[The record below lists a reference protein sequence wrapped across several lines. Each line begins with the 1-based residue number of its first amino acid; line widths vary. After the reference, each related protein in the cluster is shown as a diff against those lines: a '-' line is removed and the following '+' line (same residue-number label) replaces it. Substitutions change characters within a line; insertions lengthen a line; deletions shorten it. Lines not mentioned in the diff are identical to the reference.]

1 MLFFSL
7 SLSNHLELLFLP
19 SYFFRCLQTIVS
31 FFSHQVLAERNSI
44 PQFCMNTYI
53 VAYPR
58 FNFFS
63 SFPSLS
69 IIIFFTFIISLDNFH
84 VYFPSLSFSLV
95 LFILSSSSTSF
106 FSIAFISLSNNFHLI
121 LSSFQLFYQHS
132 LSLFGGIHF
141 SLSLLFHSPHTHI
154 YIQIHNLN
162 IFFFLREEGGRGG
175 LSKSFARIEE
185 ARREKEEKVEK
196 PKKDEDTHLESRRQ
210 DLEKGG
216 KKRGD
221 EGRVRFSPSTTD
233 PPRHVP
239 LRGASAS
246 ILLPLRLRHT
256 SPSGSTASTAYQ
268 PYTGCCES
276 GVLRFSRTLG
286 SLVSPPFC
294 SRTLV
299 SRAPVL
305 VKSVR
310 VSRFGHHPDLSAPTF
325 HPSRVF
331 ASFFHPFSPTLAD

>member
-1 MLFFSL
+1 
-7 SLSNHLELLFLP
+7 
-19 SYFFRCLQTIVS
+19 
-31 FFSHQVLAERNSI
+31 
-44 PQFCMNTYI
+44 MNTYI

-106 FSIAFISLSNNFHLI
+106 FSIAFISLSNNFHLPFPI
-121 LSSFQLFYQHS
+121 IFLSISSSLLSNFSINIPYLSSMVSIF
-132 LSLFGGIHF
+132 
-141 SLSLLFHSPHTHI
+141 LLASFFTLHIHTHI
-154 YIQIHNLN
+154 YIQIYNLN
-162 IFFFLREEGGRGG
+162 IFFFLREEGERGG

-256 SPSGSTASTAYQ
+256 SPPGSTASTAYQ

-299 SRAPVL
+299 SRAPIL